1 MFLMRLKNFISTSLA
16 LLLTLVL
23 LFFTQSL
30 SLCRFW
36 NIEGKRS
43 FYLQSLSSQAVIKE
57 KILPW
62 ELFSLKGESVTFPC
76 EDREQTLAEI
86 LQRYDAK
93 ALFKEEGAGDSY
105 SYYCFTKK
113 WTDGVILNGQFVNLH
128 IAFNGERC
136 IVGAP
141 MIFGGF

>member
-16 LLLTLVL
+16 LLLTLAL
-23 LFFTQSL
+23 LFFAQSL

-93 ALFKEEGAGDSY
+93 ALFEEEAGGSV
-105 SYYCFTKK
+105 SYYCITEK
-113 WTDGVILNGQFVNLH
+113 WTDGIQIGDEYVNLH
-128 IAFNGERC
+128 IAFNGEYC
-136 IVGAP
+136 AVGYP
-141 MIFGGF
+141 IIFGGF